1 MSLPIEKIRELF
13 TSNYLRQAFEE
24 GDCEDAIAA
33 LPDASLAFLLEVCRR
48 VGVKTVF
55 EFGSGRSTKAFLQAG
70 LAVSSLEDSDYWMQK
85 TIDMCSGSAGAASCF
100 CAPSPL

>member
-1 MSLPIEKIRELF
+1 M
-13 TSNYLRQAFEE
+13 
-24 GDCEDAIAA
+24 
-33 LPDASLAFLLEVCRR
+33 
-48 VGVKTVF
+48 KTVF

-100 CAPSPL
+100 CAPSPLDPPRACRLALLILRLESPLCGRLYNFALKLL